1 MIDLLTSNID
11 LPRKTK
17 IVATIGPSVSN
28 PENIMKLI
36 QEGVDVFRLNFSHG
50 TLEEHFSVLQTIRNY
65 DSQQKKFHAVIG
77 DLPGPKL
84 RIGEIQGGE
93 TELPDGAVIYIIHSS
108 LLVPCR

>member
-77 DLPGPKL
+77 DLPGPTQN
-84 RIGEIQGGE
+84 REIQGGE